1 MIQVRNFGFNLLES
15 ISKAGSALAPLI
27 VDLGG
32 QVGWSDHYD
41 GNKYFDG
48 ADDDDGNFYGV
59 GDDQLAPA
67 PQAVFLDHSLEQD
80 KIIQVA
86 VLAVFGGVVLTA
98 ALPVLG
104 LPETRGKALPQTVNQ
119 VSGEI
124 FYEECLATK
133 TGDMLPW
140 RSWRLIRKTGWEA
153 AWPDPASGGRGRE

>member
-1 MIQVRNFGFNLLES
+1 M
-15 ISKAGSALAPLI
+15 
-27 VDLGG
+27 
-32 QVGWSDHYD
+32 
-41 GNKYFDG
+41 
-48 ADDDDGNFYGV
+48 
-59 GDDQLAPA
+59 A

-119 VSGEI
+119 VGGEMSF

-133 TGDMLPW
+133 V
-140 RSWRLIRKTGWEA
+140 LIWCFGA
-153 AWPDPASGGRGRE
+153 VGG